1 MRSFRRQILGTTAVA
16 AAVAL
21 VVSGCAG
28 SGKAAQSSTSTAI
41 ANGSNAGAPPA
52 SGSAPGSG
60 ATAGGAVKQGGAL
73 TIQGDAGNPT
83 LVENFN
89 PFVPTELGGTRLI
102 YEPLSI
108 ASTVDGSFTQFLASS
123 QKFTSP
129 KTLQFTLRDGVKWSD
144 GKPFS
149 AADVTFTF
157 NLLKKYP
164 ALDTTGVWSQLSG
177 VAASGNTVTATFKS
191 ANVPFESTVAQ
202 VPIVPEHL
210 WSSGLPADPTKF
222 ANTKPVGTGPFTLS
236 NFAPTSYTLK
246 KNADYWNA
254 AKIAPSQVNYPAQS
268 SNQSTNQLDVAS
280 GKFDWSYNF
289 LPNVQQTYIS
299 RGANRSYWFPPG
311 GTIGLFLN
319 LTKQPYSDPN
329 FRQGI
334 SHLLDRDTIAKKAVN
349 GYLGAAST
357 TGLILPNLAK
367 WLDPSIPDKGMVSQ
381 DAKSA
386 ADYFAKAGYTK
397 SNGQLTKNG
406 KQATLTITLPN
417 NYSDWVAAA
426 GELKTEL
433 AAGGINV
440 TLDEPSSAQYTTKIQ
455 AGNFDGAFGGFG
467 GTGVPYN
474 DFNNALNSSF
484 AAPIGTATVNNF
496 ERFKSPQVD
505 AALADLAAA
514 TDEST
519 QKAATYKIEQQMY
532 QTLPIIPLYYG
543 GSWGLFQTSHFTGW
557 PSANDPY
564 TLPTPYNQMVLLV
577 VSHLKAVG

>member
-1 MRSFRRQILGTTAVA
+1 VA

-28 SGKAAQSSTSTAI
+28 SGKAAQSAESASSGA
-41 ANGSNAGAPPA
+41 AGS
-52 SGSAPGSG
+52 SPGSG
-60 ATAGGAVKQGGAL
+60 ASPAASGSGAASGASAGGVKQGGTL
-73 TIQGDAGNPT
+73 TIQGDSGNPT

-89 PFVPTELGGTRLI
+89 PLVPTELGGTRLI
-102 YEPLSI
+102 YEPLAI
-108 ASTVDGSFTQFLASS
+108 ASTVDGTFTQFLAAS

-129 KTLQFTLRDGVKWSD
+129 TTLEFTLRDGVKWSD

-157 NLLKKYP
+157 DLLKKYP
-164 ALDTTGVWSQLSG
+164 ALDTTGVWTQLSK
-177 VAASGNTVTATFKS
+177 VESKGNIVTATFK
-191 ANVPFESTVAQ
+191 APNVPFESTVAQ

-210 WSSGLPADPTKF
+210 WSSGLPADPSKF

-236 NFAPTSYTLK
+236 SFAPTSYTLT

-254 AKIAPSQVNYPAQS
+254 ANIAPSQVDYPAQS
-268 SNQSTNQLDVAS
+268 SNQSTNQLNVAS

-319 LTKQPYSDPN
+319 LTKEPYNDPN

-357 TGLILPNLAK
+357 TGLILPNLEK
-367 WLDPSIPDKGMVSQ
+367 WLDPSIPDKGMITQ
-381 DAKSA
+381 DTKKA
-386 ADYFAKAGYTK
+386 ADYFAKAGYTM
-397 SNGQLTKNG
+397 SGGQLTKDG
-406 KQATLTITLPN
+406 KQADLTITLPN

-426 GELKTEL
+426 NEVKAELS
-433 AAGGINV
+433 AGGINV
-440 TLDEPSSAQYTTKIQ
+440 TLDEPSAAQYTTKIQ
-455 AGNFDGAFGGFG
+455 SGNFDGAFGGFG

-496 ERFKSPQVD
+496 ERFKSPETD
-505 AALADLAAA
+505 AALASLAAA
-514 TDEST
+514 TDEAA
-519 QKAATYKIEQQMY
+519 QQAATNKIQQQMFT
-532 QTLPIIPLYYG
+532 QLPIIPLYYG
-543 GSWGLFQTSHFTGW
+543 GSWGLFQTTHFTGW
-557 PSANDPY
+557 PSAEDPY
-564 TLPTPYNQMVLLV
+564 TLPTPYNQMSLLV
-577 VSHLKAVG
+577 VSRLKAVG